1 MSTTENEAISDQ
13 GVQNVQT
20 ISETSLLQQQHA
32 MPKTVPAG
40 VVLTNVLSARAGAR
54 VLFATD
60 EWFAAADN
68 LLNDDDPF
76 FDPSAYCEQGK
87 VMDGWESR
95 RRREAGYDWCVLKLS
110 TRATVYTATVDT
122 AHFTGNH
129 VPAISL
135 HVADL
140 TYEHET
146 AMVAQF
152 PGIVHRLLHGCI
164 RGTGA
169 TPLEVAAAEQACVHH
184 TEWTE
189 VLPRTALQPGYE
201 ETRWH
206 HFSFAVPLTAT
217 HVRLNY
223 YPDGGVARLRL
234 EGLPHP
240 SQPRHATTPLY
251 QPISTGASCTV
262 VSHTRSDVLPSQQQ
276 QQQYPF
282 LQISCVDQ
290 GGVGV
295 ACSNQHYGTPS
306 NLIQVTSGVDMGD
319 GWETARHP
327 NRPSV
332 LVQNEKGLVDSDLSD
347 WCILKLGQ
355 PVTSVARIILDTKH
369 FRGNYPESVQ
379 VEGCYFVTDDKNDDV
394 IVASPQSA
402 EWLPLLA
409 RGRMSP
415 DSEHCFDSAKEQIL
429 NAARNVSHVRI
440 RIYPDG
446 GLSRVRVYGEPM
458 A

>member
-1 MSTTENEAISDQ
+1 MSD
-13 GVQNVQT
+13 
-20 ISETSLLQQQHA
+20 ETKA
-32 MPKTVPAG
+32 
-40 VVLTNVLSARAGAR
+40 AR
-54 VLFATD
+54 VTDAYRALLVSLD

-110 TRATVYTATVDT
+110 TRALLYSVTVDT

-135 HVADL
+135 QAADL
-140 TYEHET
+140 TYESET

-152 PGIVHRLLHGCI
+152 PGIVKRLLHGCI
-164 RGTGA
+164 QGTGA
-169 TPLEVAAAEQACVHH
+169 TPLEVAAADKACYSNS

-189 VLPRTALQPGYE
+189 VLPKTPLQPGYE
-201 ETRWH
+201 ATRLH
-206 HFSFAVPLTAT
+206 HFPLLMAVPVAAT

-234 EGLPHP
+234 YGLPHP
-240 SQPRHATTPLY
+240 SQRRHATTPLY
-251 QPISTGASCTV
+251 KPISTGVSCTV
-262 VSHTRSDVLPSQQQ
+262 VSHTSGDVLPSQQQ
-276 QQQYPF
+276 QLIVPQV
-282 LQISCVDQ
+282 SCVDQ

-295 ACSNQHYGTPS
+295 TCSNQHYGNPS

-332 LVQNEKGLVDSDLSD
+332 LVQNEQGLVDSDLSD
-347 WCILKLGQ
+347 WCILKLGR
-355 PVTSVARIILDTKH
+355 PVASVARIILDTKH

-379 VEGCYFVTDDKNDDV
+379 VEGCYYCISTDGDDENDV
-394 IVASPQSA
+394 SLPSA
-402 EWLPLLA
+402 ATEWFPLLA
-409 RGRMSP
+409 RGRMAP
-415 DSEHCFDSAKEQIL
+415 DSEHCYDAAKGQIL
-429 NAARNVSHVRI
+429 NNATAATNVSHVRI

-446 GLSRVRVYGEPM
+446 GLSRVRIYGEPM
-458 A
+458 E